1 MQMTTSTQQLAPA
14 QARTTYPLRA
24 LFATETN
31 TRKKKRTPEMVM
43 NRALSIN
50 AFGGL
55 LQNLV
60 VVPEVNNGKR
70 TGRAGV
76 TAGETRR
83 LALCLLADGKVPEA
97 SGFTYDYPV
106 PVLEVPE
113 EEAVAVSAVENI
125 ERQPMHP
132 ADEAE
137 AFRTMFDQCG
147 SIEHIAAAFHVS
159 PLVVQ
164 RRLKLAAAS
173 PKLFALFRNDGMT
186 IEQLMAL
193 CLTDDH
199 ARQEQV
205 WNGARSE
212 WQREPRLLR
221 DAVIGEEV
229 DVTKPIARFVTV
241 KAYEEAGGAV
251 RRDLFSTENEGWLA
265 DSALLQRLAEE
276 KLERTAA
283 TVRKEGWGW
292 VELRPV
298 TTSSYDLSAYS
309 RATKS
314 LRALTDAERDR
325 MSELEQQVDTADKE
339 RDSLYEKGEDE
350 CTAEDDE
357 RIEALSKTMAK
368 SQDEINK
375 MRSALAEWTPEVL
388 SHAGAIITF
397 DRDGRTVIHRGLVK
411 AEHRKAVAKAAAV
424 AEATARGQD
433 PVKAAEE
440 VNAGKDTSKGALSE
454 SLIRR
459 LTAHRT
465 VALQRVIADNT
476 QVALAALAHN
486 MVQRLLD
493 RRESFRVMT
502 ALDLQAKDCEHQLDG
517 VTESSVKLSRAW
529 QELQQ
534 LREQWGDRMPGE
546 HDRLLPWLIR
556 LPITELCDLLALCTA
571 LTLNAVQTS
580 NLKHQ
585 ADALA
590 EAVGLDM
597 ADWWEPSADEYLS
610 RVPKALIVQA
620 LAEASMSAEAA
631 NIEKMKKG
639 EAVAK
644 AADLLQG
651 KRWLPGI
658 LKSREA

>member
-1 MQMTTSTQQLAPA
+1 MQSSMQQLAPA
-14 QARTTYPLRA
+14 QARTTYALRD
-24 LFATETN
+24 LFATDSN

-60 VVPEVNNGKR
+60 VVPEVKDGKR

-137 AFRTMFDQCG
+137 AFSTMFDQCG

-186 IEQLMAL
+186 IEQLMTL

-212 WQREPRLLR
+212 WQRDPRLLR
-221 DAVIGEEV
+221 EAVIGEEIGF
-229 DVTKPIARFVTV
+229 TKPIARFVTV
-241 KAYEEAGGAV
+241 KAYEEAGGTV
-251 RRDLFSTENEGWLA
+251 RRDLFSNENEGWLA
-265 DSALLQRLAEE
+265 DAALLQRLAEE

-298 TTSSYDLSAYS
+298 ATSSYDLSAYS
-309 RATKS
+309 RATKG
-314 LRALTDAERDR
+314 LRALTDSERAR
-325 MSELEQQVDTADKE
+325 LSELENEVDTADKE
-339 RDSLYEKGEDE
+339 RDALYEKDEEE
-350 CTAEDDE
+350 CTAEDDA
-357 RIEALSKTMAK
+357 RTEALSKTIAK
-368 SQDEINK
+368 AQDEINK
-375 MRSALAEWTPEVL
+375 LRSALAEWTPEVL
-388 SHAGAIITF
+388 AHAGAAITF
-397 DRDGRTVIHRGLVK
+397 DHDGRTVVHRGLVK

-424 AEATARGQD
+424 AEATARGLD
-433 PVKAAEE
+433 PIKAAETLNVE
-440 VNAGKDTSKGALSE
+440 KDNNKGGLSE
-454 SLIRR
+454 SLNRR

-465 VALQRVIADNT
+465 VALQRMVADNT

-502 ALDLQAKDCEHQLDG
+502 ALDLQARDCDGQLDG
-517 VTESSVKLSRAW
+517 ATESSIKRSRAW
-529 QELQQ
+529 QELQA
-534 LREQWGDRMPGE
+534 LREQWGDRMPGD

-556 LPITELCDLLALCTA
+556 LPVTELCDLLALCTA
-571 LTLNAVQTS
+571 LTLNAVQPS
-580 NLKHQ
+580 NIKHQ

-590 EAVGLDM
+590 DAVGLNM

-620 LAEASMSAEAA
+620 VGEASMPAEAA
-631 NIEKMKKG
+631 SIEKMKKG

-658 LKSREA
+658 LKPREA